1 MKLVVGGEA
10 GFVSR
15 QSLTPEKP
23 RRTFMPPVETPQTSP
38 RLVAKRKRPSK
49 QDDDVL
55 PQSAGP
61 RPSSLPGLA

>member
-1 MKLVVGGEA
+1 
-10 GFVSR
+10 
-15 QSLTPEKP
+15 
-23 RRTFMPPVETPQTSP
+23 MPPVETPQISP
-38 RLVAKRKRPSK
+38 RLVAMRKHPSK